1 MQEWHRHDG
10 FLKAMSLNID
20 VGCGRGL
27 LPPEVQKV
35 HYGTCKFLKKCI
47 EHIWSESICSHGQVW
62 LVERGPVQ
70 MDRQVGSTQMQV

>member
-27 LPPEVQKV
+27 LPPEVQ
-35 HYGTCKFLKKCI
+35 
-47 EHIWSESICSHGQVW
+47 
-62 LVERGPVQ
+62 GPLWDLQ
-70 MDRQVGSTQMQV
+70 IFEEMH